1 MKPIIAIVGRP
12 NVGKSRL
19 FNRIVGQRRAI
30 VADEPGV
37 TRDRHYADADWCGKQ
52 FIAVDTGG
60 LDLDPR
66 ADLEGEVS
74 KQSLLAIEEA
84 DVVVCIFDGQRDPTP
99 DDYDVIAM
107 MRKAHKPVIYA
118 VNKVDEAVHETMLGT
133 YYEAGVTE
141 LIAVSAEHGRGVDE
155 LLERMAQLMPKT
167 AGAQE
172 DAARTHPIAVVGR
185 PNVGKSTLINR
196 LAGENRVV
204 AHEIAGTTRD
214 AIDVEIEFEGRVHT
228 FIDTAGVKKRWG
240 ISERLEKFTAM
251 RSLRTIDRSHLVIQL
266 IDGREG
272 LTKQDMHLTGFVA
285 EEGKGLIL
293 LVNKWDLM
301 NKDWKDFEDD
311 LRHDLGQLGDV
322 PILPVSAK
330 TGYGCLKI
338 FSELA
343 KMEDGLAARVG
354 TSQLNRI
361 LEDALARHHLPSHK
375 GKQVTINYATQTGTH
390 PPTFVLFSNFPAAVP
405 YTYRRYLMNR
415 IKEAIGVKG
424 VPVRVVCRRK

>member
-37 TRDRHYADADWCGKQ
+37 TRDRHYADAEWCGRP

-60 LDLDPR
+60 LDLDPH
-66 ADLEGEVS
+66 ADLEGEIS
-74 KQSLLAIEEA
+74 KQSLFAIEEA
-84 DVVVCIFDGQRDPTP
+84 DVVVCVFDGQRDPTP
-99 DDYDVIAM
+99 DDRDVIAM
-107 MRKAHKPVIYA
+107 MRKSQKPVLCA
-118 VNKVDEAVHETMLGT
+118 VNKVDEAVHESMLGA
-133 YYEAGVTE
+133 YYEAGLTE
-141 LIAVSAEHGRGVDE
+141 LFPVSAEHGRGVDD
-155 LLERMAQLMPKT
+155 LLERVMKLLP
-167 AGAQE
+167 QE
-172 DAARTHPIAVVGR
+172 ALSGEEVARKNPIAVVGR

-204 AHEIAGTTRD
+204 VHEMAGTTRD
-214 AIDVEIEFEGRVHT
+214 AIDVEIEFEGRIHT

-240 ISERLEKFTAM
+240 VSERLEKFTAM
-251 RSLRTIDRSHLVIQL
+251 RSLRTVNRSNVVIQL

-272 LTKQDMHLTGFVA
+272 MTKQDMHLTGFVV

-293 LVNKWDLM
+293 LVNKWDLVQG
-301 NKDWKDFEDD
+301 DWKKFEDD

-330 TGYGCLKI
+330 TGSGCLKI

-343 KMEDGLAARVG
+343 KMEDALAARVG
-354 TSQLNRI
+354 TAELNRI
-361 LEDALARHHLPSHK
+361 LEEALARHHLPAHK

-390 PPTFVLFSNFPAAVP
+390 PPTFMLFSNFPAAVP
-405 YTYRRYLMNR
+405 YTYRRYLVNR
-415 IKEAIGVKG
+415 LKEAIGARG
-424 VPVRVVCRRK
+424 VPVKIVCRRK